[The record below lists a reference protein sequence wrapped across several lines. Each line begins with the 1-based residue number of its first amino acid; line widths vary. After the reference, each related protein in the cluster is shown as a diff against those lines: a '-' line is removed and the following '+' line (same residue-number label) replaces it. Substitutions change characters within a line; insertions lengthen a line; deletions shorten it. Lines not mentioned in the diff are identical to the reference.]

1 MRKQLPDQLC
11 FLSCCYICRHRA
23 MQPFALDKPIST
35 APHTFVAAMA
45 AEGPADAMQV
55 EQWKDGKLLSTESVT
70 DVEDAAA
77 EPDDDWD
84 DDEQACHSGPPGYCQ
99 DLMTATLQFAYI

>member
-1 MRKQLPDQLC
+1 
-11 FLSCCYICRHRA
+11 
-23 MQPFALDKPIST
+23 
-35 APHTFVAAMA
+35 
-45 AEGPADAMQV
+45 MQV

-84 DDEQACHSGPPGYCQ
+84 DDEQARPSVPLAFS
-99 DLMTATLQFAYI
+99 DAWTATLHVDAEAYSTEYRPVRARTGQVFGMECSSLGGPWPRRVMPTARHSR

>member
-1 MRKQLPDQLC
+1 M
-11 FLSCCYICRHRA
+11 
-23 MQPFALDKPIST
+23 
-35 APHTFVAAMA
+35 
-45 AEGPADAMQV
+45 

-84 DDEQACHSGPPGYCQ
+84 DDEQARLSVLLASSMLGQPPCMSAHKHAPLSQARRG
-99 DLMTATLQFAYI
+99 

>member
-1 MRKQLPDQLC
+1 
-11 FLSCCYICRHRA
+11 
-23 MQPFALDKPIST
+23 
-35 APHTFVAAMA
+35 
-45 AEGPADAMQV
+45 MQV

-84 DDEQACHSGPPGYCQ
+84 DDEQACSSVLLAFS
-99 DLMTATLQFAYI
+99 DAWTATLYVGAEANCTDLRPVRARTGQVFNMECSS

>member
-1 MRKQLPDQLC
+1 
-11 FLSCCYICRHRA
+11 
-23 MQPFALDKPIST
+23 
-35 APHTFVAAMA
+35 
-45 AEGPADAMQV
+45 MQV

-84 DDEQACHSGPPGYCQ
+84 DDEQARPSVPLAFS
-99 DLMTATLQFAYI
+99 DAWTATLHVGADLFHLWQALWGEDRMGLQHGVQLPGPVMASSSHAHSLRQGVDLQ